1 MRSKSPVSATTV
13 VNFLSCSSWLR
24 FEEVLFMGLL
34 NTLKWVSDEYH
45 MIDGLI
51 TQFQSWHKGVQ
62 QAYESR
68 SIKANGGRGG

>member
-1 MRSKSPVSATTV
+1 
-13 VNFLSCSSWLR
+13 
-24 FEEVLFMGLL
+24 MGLL

-68 SIKANGGRGG
+68 STKANGGRSG